1 MILHYN
7 SKQEFQDDIKTHDK
21 VLTAYLVTYVTKKG
35 NIKVVKNR
43 WGPQGK
49 FTKEQFCEMLTEF
62 YLQPKEEQKLE
73 LLTESS
79 KKNAKEMLK
88 KHELIANDRW

>member
-7 SKQEFQDDIKTHDK
+7 NKQEFQDDIKTHDK

-49 FTKEQFCEMLTEF
+49 FTKEQFLDMFSEYYLKFVAKQSPEF
-62 YLQPKEEQKLE
+62 LFA
-73 LLTESS
+73 T
-79 KKNAKEMLK
+79 KK
-88 KHELIANDRW
+88 